1 MQERT
6 KAALQ
11 PGQRYRHRYGA
22 WWLCLEDLGDGVYL
36 MQQEQGNN
44 LLRIYNPV
52 ITDNGGLSWAYSVP
66 A

>member
-1 MQERT
+1 
-6 KAALQ
+6 
-11 PGQRYRHRYGA
+11 
-22 WWLCLEDLGDGVYL
+22 

-52 ITDNGGLSWAYSVP
+52 ITDNGGLGWAYSVP